1 MGETYR
7 YMEGV
12 VMGTVGEVEGDGRVG
27 VLH

>member
-12 VMGTVGEVEGDGRVG
+12 VMGTVVEVEGDGRVG